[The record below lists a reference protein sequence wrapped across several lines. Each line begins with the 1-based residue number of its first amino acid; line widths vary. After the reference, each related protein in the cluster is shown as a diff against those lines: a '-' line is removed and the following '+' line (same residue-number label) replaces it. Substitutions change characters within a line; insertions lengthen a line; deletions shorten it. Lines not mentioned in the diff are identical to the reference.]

1 MPPRYKSEAR
11 YAPWEIIMKVTSS
24 AVVDGWIQ
32 DKYGCKGDNFVN
44 NMPGLSIPFEIEG
57 APEGTKSFAVIFDD
71 YDAVPV
77 CGFDWL
83 HWTIADLRRTSV
95 AEGESHNDP
104 DFTEGCNSWHSVAG
118 ENTIEQA
125 TGYGGPA
132 PPDREHRYTLKV
144 YALDTVLDLKRGFRL
159 NELYFAMQGHV
170 LAHAKLIGLYAPE

>member
-1 MPPRYKSEAR
+1 
-11 YAPWEIIMKVTSS
+11 MKVTSS
-24 AVVDGWIQ
+24 AIKDGWIQ
-32 DKYGCKGDNFVN
+32 DKYGCKGGVVVN
-44 NMPGLSIPFEIEG
+44 GMPGLSIPFEITD
-57 APEGTKSFAVIFDD
+57 APEGTKSYAVIFDD

-83 HWTIADLRRTSV
+83 HWTISDLRRTSV
-95 AEGESHNDP
+95 AEGESHNSP

-118 ENTIEQA
+118 ENTVEQA

-132 PPDREHRYTLKV
+132 PPDKEHRYTLKA

-170 LAHAKLIGLYAPE
+170 LAHAKVVGKYAPE

>member
-1 MPPRYKSEAR
+1 
-11 YAPWEIIMKVTSS
+11 MKVSSS
-24 AVVDGWIQ
+24 AIVDGRIQ
-32 DKYGCKGDNFVN
+32 DRYGLKGDVFVN
-44 NMPGLSIPFEIEG
+44 GMPGLSMPFEISD
-57 APEGTKSFAVIFDD
+57 APEGTESFAVIFDD

-77 CGFDWL
+77 CGFCWV
-83 HWTIADLRRTSV
+83 HWTISDLRKTSV
-95 AEGESHNDP
+95 KEGESHNGP

-132 PPDREHRYTLKV
+132 PPNCEHRYTFKV

-170 LAHAKLIGLYAPE
+170 LAHAKRVGLYAPKQ

>member
-1 MPPRYKSEAR
+1 
-11 YAPWEIIMKVTSS
+11 MKVSSS
-24 AVVDGWIQ
+24 AIVDGRIQ
-32 DKYGCKGDNFVN
+32 DRYGVKGDVFVN
-44 NMPGLSIPFEIEG
+44 GMPGLSMPFEISD
-57 APEGTKSFAVIFDD
+57 APEGTESFAVIFDD

-77 CGFDWL
+77 CGFCWV
-83 HWTIADLRRTSV
+83 HWTISDLRKTSV
-95 AEGESHNDP
+95 KEGESHNGP

-132 PPDREHRYTLKV
+132 PPNCEHRYTFKI

-170 LAHAKLIGLYAPE
+170 LAHAKMVGHYAPKQ

>member
-1 MPPRYKSEAR
+1 
-11 YAPWEIIMKVTSS
+11 MKVSSS
-24 AVVDGWIQ
+24 AIVDGRIQ
-32 DKYGCKGDNFVN
+32 DRYGVKGDVFVN
-44 NMPGLSIPFEIEG
+44 GMPGLSMPFEISD
-57 APEGTKSFAVIFDD
+57 APEGTESFAVIFDD

-77 CGFDWL
+77 CGFCWV
-83 HWTIADLRRTSV
+83 HWTISDLRKTSV
-95 AEGESHNDP
+95 KEDESHNGP

-132 PPDREHRYTLKV
+132 PPNCEHRYTFKI

-170 LAHAKLIGLYAPE
+170 LAHAKMVGLYAPKQ

>member
-1 MPPRYKSEAR
+1 
-11 YAPWEIIMKVTSS
+11 MKVTSS

-57 APEGTKSFAVIFDD
+57 APEGTKSFAVILDD
-71 YDAVPV
+71 YDAVSAA
-77 CGFDWL
+77 GFLWVHWL
-83 HWTIADLRRTSV
+83 ICDLKKTEV
-95 AEGESHNDP
+95 AEGATRTGAG
-104 DFTEGCNSWHSVAG
+104 FTEGSNSWFSVLG
-118 ENTIEQA
+118 GLTREQA

>member
-1 MPPRYKSEAR
+1 
-11 YAPWEIIMKVTSS
+11 MKVSSS
-24 AVVDGWIQ
+24 AIVDGRIQ
-32 DKYGCKGDNFVN
+32 DRYGVKGDVFVN
-44 NMPGLSIPFEIEG
+44 GMPGLSMPFEISD
-57 APEGTKSFAVIFDD
+57 APEGTESFAVIFDD

-77 CGFDWL
+77 CGFCWV
-83 HWTIADLRRTSV
+83 HWTISDLRKTSV
-95 AEGESHNDP
+95 KEGESHNGP

-132 PPDREHRYTLKV
+132 PPNCEHRYTFKV

-170 LAHAKLIGLYAPE
+170 LAHAKMVGLYAPE